1 MTSTD
6 FVWLHYQLTII
17 CIHEIWLL
25 SCFYYACLSP
35 ESRNTKANSGHGGR
49 KRQPKDDASLCRL
62 ILNILREQD
71 DAWPFLEPVAKKEF
85 PEYYKVI
92 KKPMDFHTMKIKL
105 AEGK

>member
-1 MTSTD
+1 MRYGSY
-6 FVWLHYQLTII
+6 HALTMHVYLQNI
-17 CIHEIWLL
+17 LK
-25 SCFYYACLSP
+25 
-35 ESRNTKANSGHGGR
+35 SRNTKANSGHGGR